1 MLAVTGSKHGSTYIY
16 DLLRICV
23 PFFLFR
29 ANFFWTWVRERVWV
43 SISCISTINFLQKRQ
58 SRADS

>member
-1 MLAVTGSKHGSTYIY
+1 MNGTVNRAVGVVVAYRTGMLAVTGSKHGSTYIY

-29 ANFFWTWVRERVWV
+29 ANFG
-43 SISCISTINFLQKRQ
+43 L
-58 SRADS
+58 DLG